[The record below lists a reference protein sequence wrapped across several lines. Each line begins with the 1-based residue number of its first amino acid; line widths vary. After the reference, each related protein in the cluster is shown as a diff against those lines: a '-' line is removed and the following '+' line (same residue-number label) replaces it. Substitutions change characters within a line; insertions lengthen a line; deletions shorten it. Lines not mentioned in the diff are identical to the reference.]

1 MDRPTLFDFHGVS
14 MIKQFTDSWEEVQN
28 FKARPDDIVI
38 VSYPKSGTTWVCYL
52 VELLFFGKTC
62 PERLASIPLHER
74 VPFLEISR
82 TSPTPVQFLPKSFW
96 EQNSTIVYV
105 ARNAKDTA
113 VSYYHFCRMNYC
125 MPEPADWSTFLQN
138 YMEGKVSYGSW
149 YDHVSGWWE
158 KKQSYSKLAYMFY
171 EDLSE
176 DTGREMHQ
184 LCSFLGLSLSAE
196 EKENVLTRVKFDNMK
211 TNKMTNFSTIHHMD
225 QTVSPFMRKGKVG
238 DWKNLFTVS
247 QDEKFDEDYKQKM
260 KNPTLQF
267 YWRGHIECIFYGTYC
282 FGEETTLWVLEQ
294 DQRQYNLSK
303 TQKVM
308 NTTSEETKL
317 CNMADSMEEDPLP
330 L

>member
-82 TSPTPVQFLPKSFW
+82 TSPTPEYVQKGTDLLDQLTTTPRLIKTHLPVQFLPKSFW

-176 DTGREMHQ
+176 DTGREMDQ

-267 YWRGHIECIFYGTYC
+267 CLDAEAVSVAR
-282 FGEETTLWVLEQ
+282 
-294 DQRQYNLSK
+294 D
-303 TQKVM
+303 
-308 NTTSEETKL
+308 
-317 CNMADSMEEDPLP
+317 MEG
-330 L
+330 